1 MSSEKPSLREVKI
14 ILLGDSGV
22 GKTSIINRYINNRFN
37 PEMISSLGSKSNEKI
52 VMRDNIKYK
61 LIIWDTSGQE
71 VYRSLTN
78 LFIKGSNIVILVY
91 SIDSLSSFE
100 GLDYWYK
107 SLLEKIEGDNYILAV
122 VGSKVDL
129 INEEVISEEQGKKYA
144 EEKKA
149 FFKLVSS
156 KEDPKG
162 IEQLFEKL
170 LDDLIQ
176 NYPEYDQ
183 SKSYYYIAPKK
194 ADKNNK
200 DKKRDNVK
208 HCC

>member
-183 SKSYYYIAPKK
+183 SKSYYNITPKK
-194 ADKNNK
+194 VDKNNK
-200 DKKRDNVK
+200 DKKRDNAK

>member
-91 SIDSLSSFE
+91 SIDSLLSFE

-156 KEDPKG
+156 KENPKG

-183 SKSYYYIAPKK
+183 SKSYYNITPKK
-194 ADKNNK
+194 VDKNNK

>member
-37 PEMISSLGSKSNEKI
+37 PEQISSLGSKSNEKI

-156 KEDPKG
+156 KENPKG

-183 SKSYYYIAPKK
+183 SKSYYYITQKK
-194 ADKNNK
+194 VDKNNK

>member
-144 EEKKA
+144 EEKEA

-183 SKSYYYIAPKK
+183 SKSYYYVTPKK
-194 ADKNNK
+194 VDKNNK

>member
-183 SKSYYYIAPKK
+183 SKSYYNITPKK
-194 ADKNNK
+194 VDKNNK